1 MGEKGVSVHRVLMAA
16 GLALA
21 PSFPAVECRA
31 VYHTLTQAQLPGGK
45 RGPLIFLD

>member
-1 MGEKGVSVHRVLMAA
+1 MAEKGVSVHRVLLAA

-21 PSFPAVECRA
+21 PSFPAVERRA